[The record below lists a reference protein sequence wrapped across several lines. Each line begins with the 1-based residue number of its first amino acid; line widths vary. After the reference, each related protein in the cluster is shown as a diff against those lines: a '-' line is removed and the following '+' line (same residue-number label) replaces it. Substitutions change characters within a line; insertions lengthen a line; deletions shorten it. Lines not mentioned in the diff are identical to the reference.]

1 MGACKFGRSNCWF
14 IHNNIENSTECEI
27 NEHSTSESNKVIQKL
42 FKMVKTMK
50 KVLYYWKKLIKT
62 RSKTPILKTNSN
74 NEGC

>member
-27 NEHSTSESNKVIQKL
+27 NEHSTSESNEVIQKL

-50 KVLYYWKKLIKT
+50 KVLY
-62 RSKTPILKTNSN
+62 
-74 NEGC
+74 